1 MTYTLTSHWLPA
13 SQYPLKAPYAMTPE
27 GIVVH
32 NTAGTASAREEAAAM
47 IASTAA
53 TSFHVVIDEAEAV
66 ECIPF
71 ARNAWHAGDG
81 AAGYANRHLIGL
93 EIARSM
99 DTASDRFDQAE
110 ANAALYIAHVC
121 RQYGWT
127 SAQLHQHNWYSSTAC
142 PHRTKTHWQTFLT
155 QVDEYIAALESGGVT
170 DANSGGA
177 GAQNDGAESAAG
189 ANGGGASEGGAG
201 GANSEGTGAGGTG
214 DAGAQNDGGGS
225 TAGAG
230 DAGTRNDGAES
241 TASAGASGGGTS
253 GAGGAG
259 EGAGSTAGAN
269 NEGAGEG
276 GAGGANSGG
285 AGEGGAGGANSG
297 GAGSDA
303 GAGDGGTSGNG
314 GASGGAGSTAGA
326 NGGGASAETAAGTNA
341 DAQTITILCDGH
353 PLILRGRNEN
363 GTIYTSLRDLATGLG
378 HTVRWENGMAVVE
391 K

>member
-142 PHRTKTHWQTFLT
+142 PHRTKTHWQTFLA
-155 QVDEYIAALESGGVT
+155 QVDEYIAKLEG
-170 DANSGGA
+170 
-177 GAQNDGAESAAG
+177 
-189 ANGGGASEGGAG
+189 GGGAS
-201 GANSEGTGAGGTG
+201 
-214 DAGAQNDGGGS
+214 
-225 TAGAG
+225 
-230 DAGTRNDGAES
+230 
-241 TASAGASGGGTS
+241 
-253 GAGGAG
+253 
-259 EGAGSTAGAN
+259 EGAGSTAGAQS
-269 NEGAGEG
+269 EG
-276 GAGGANSGG
+276 GGGTAGANS
-285 AGEGGAGGANSG
+285 EGGG
-297 GAGSDA
+297 DA
-303 GAGDGGTSGNG
+303 GAQHE
-314 GASGGAGSTAGA
+314 GAESTAGA
-326 NGGGASAETAAGTNA
+326 NSEGAGSAAGTND
-341 DAQTITILCDGH
+341 DAPTITILCDGQ
-353 PLILRGRNEN
+353 PLTLRGRNEN
-363 GTIYTSLRDLATGLG
+363 GTIYTSLRDLATALG

>member
-32 NTAGTASAREEAAAM
+32 NTAGTASAWEEAAAM

-99 DTASDRFDQAE
+99 DTATTRFAQAE
-110 ANAALYIAHVC
+110 ANAALYIVHVC

-142 PHRTKTHWQTFLT
+142 PHRTKTHWQTFLA
-155 QVDEYIAALESGGVT
+155 QVDEYIAELERGGGA

-177 GAQNDGAESAAG
+177 GDGG
-189 ANGGGASEGGAG
+189 V
-201 GANSEGTGAGGTG
+201 G
-214 DAGAQNDGGGS
+214 DAGAQNESG
-225 TAGAG
+225 
-230 DAGTRNDGAES
+230 ES
-241 TASAGASGGGTS
+241 TA
-253 GAGGAG
+253 
-259 EGAGSTAGAN
+259 
-269 NEGAGEG
+269 
-276 GAGGANSGG
+276 
-285 AGEGGAGGANSG
+285 GANSG
-297 GAGSDA
+297 GAGS
-303 GAGDGGTSGNG
+303 
-314 GASGGAGSTAGA
+314 
-326 NGGGASAETAAGTNA
+326 AAGTGGA
-341 DAQTITILCDGH
+341 PPTITILCDGQ
-353 PLILRGRNEN
+353 PLTLRGRNEN
-363 GTIYTSLRDLATGLG
+363 GTIYTSLRDLATALG

-391 K
+391 

>member
-1 MTYTLTSHWLPA
+1 MTYTLTNHWLPA
-13 SQYPLKAPYAMTPE
+13 SQYPLKAPYAMTPA

-47 IASTAA
+47 IASAAA

-99 DTASDRFDQAE
+99 DTTSDRFDQAE

-142 PHRTKTHWQTFLT
+142 PHRTKNHWQIFLQ
-155 QVDEYIAALESGGVT
+155 QVDQCIAELE
-170 DANSGGA
+170 
-177 GAQNDGAESAAG
+177 
-189 ANGGGASEGGAG
+189 
-201 GANSEGTGAGGTG
+201 
-214 DAGAQNDGGGS
+214 GS
-225 TAGAG
+225 DVAGAG
-230 DAGTRNDGAES
+230 D
-241 TASAGASGGGTS
+241 GGTS
-253 GAGGAG
+253 GAGGAN

-269 NEGAGEG
+269 
-276 GAGGANSGG
+276 
-285 AGEGGAGGANSG
+285 
-297 GAGSDA
+297 
-303 GAGDGGTSGNG
+303 
-314 GASGGAGSTAGA
+314 
-326 NGGGASAETAAGTNA
+326 A
-341 DAQTITILCDGH
+341 DAPTITILCDGQ
-353 PLILRGRNEN
+353 PLILRGHNEN
-363 GTIYTSLRDLATGLG
+363 GTIYTSLRDLATALG

-391 K
+391 

>member
-13 SQYPLKAPYAMTPE
+13 SQYPFKAPYAMTPE

-47 IASTAA
+47 IESTAA

-71 ARNAWHAGDG
+71 AHNAWHAGDG

-99 DTASDRFDQAE
+99 DTATARFDQAE
-110 ANAALYIAHVC
+110 ANAARYIAHVC

-155 QVDEYIAALESGGVT
+155 QVDEYIAELEH
-170 DANSGGA
+170 
-177 GAQNDGAESAAG
+177 
-189 ANGGGASEGGAG
+189 
-201 GANSEGTGAGGTG
+201 
-214 DAGAQNDGGGS
+214 
-225 TAGAG
+225 
-230 DAGTRNDGAES
+230 
-241 TASAGASGGGTS
+241 GGGTQH
-253 GAGGAG
+253 

-269 NEGAGEG
+269 SEGAG
-276 GAGGANSGG
+276 S
-285 AGEGGAGGANSG
+285 
-297 GAGSDA
+297 
-303 GAGDGGTSGNG
+303 
-314 GASGGAGSTAGA
+314 
-326 NGGGASAETAAGTNA
+326 AAGTNA
-341 DAQTITILCDGH
+341 GTPTITILCDGQ
-353 PLILRGRNEN
+353 PLTLRGRNEN
-363 GTIYTSLRDLATGLG
+363 GTIYTSLRDLATALG

>member
-32 NTAGTASAREEAAAM
+32 NTAGTASAWEEAAAM

-99 DTASDRFDQAE
+99 DTTSDRFDQAE

-142 PHRTKTHWQTFLT
+142 PHRTKTHWQTFLA
-155 QVDEYIAALESGGVT
+155 QVDEYIAALENGGV
-170 DANSGGA
+170 A
-177 GAQNDGAESAAG
+177 GASGE
-189 ANGGGASEGGAG
+189 
-201 GANSEGTGAGGTG
+201 
-214 DAGAQNDGGGS
+214 
-225 TAGAG
+225 
-230 DAGTRNDGAES
+230 GAES
-241 TASAGASGGGTS
+241 TA
-253 GAGGAG
+253 
-259 EGAGSTAGAN
+259 GAN
-269 NEGAGEG
+269 SEGAGEG
-276 GAGGANSGG
+276 GT
-285 AGEGGAGGANSG
+285 
-297 GAGSDA
+297 SDA
-303 GAGDGGTSGNG
+303 G

-326 NGGGASAETAAGTNA
+326 GDGGTSSVDSAGEDAGSTAGANSEGAGSAAGTND
-341 DAQTITILCDGH
+341 DAPTITILCDGH
-353 PLILRGRNEN
+353 PLTLRGRNEN
-363 GTIYTSLRDLATGLG
+363 GTIYTSLRDLATALG

>member
-32 NTAGTASAREEAAAM
+32 NTAGTASAWEEAAAM

-99 DTASDRFDQAE
+99 DTATTRFDQAE

-142 PHRTKTHWQTFLT
+142 PHRTKTHWQTFLA
-155 QVDEYIAALESGGVT
+155 QVDECIEALEH
-170 DANSGGA
+170 
-177 GAQNDGAESAAG
+177 
-189 ANGGGASEGGAG
+189 
-201 GANSEGTGAGGTG
+201 
-214 DAGAQNDGGGS
+214 
-225 TAGAG
+225 
-230 DAGTRNDGAES
+230 
-241 TASAGASGGGTS
+241 GGGTQH
-253 GAGGAG
+253 

-269 NEGAGEG
+269 SEGVGSAAGTNSEGTGAGAQNEGGEST
-276 GAGGANSGG
+276 AGANSGG
-285 AGEGGAGGANSG
+285 EES
-297 GAGSDA
+297 
-303 GAGDGGTSGNG
+303 
-314 GASGGAGSTAGA
+314 
-326 NGGGASAETAAGTNA
+326 AAGTNH
-341 DAQTITILCDGH
+341 DAPTITILCDGQ
-353 PLILRGRNEN
+353 PLTLRGRNEN
-363 GTIYTSLRDLATGLG
+363 GTIYTSLRDLATALG

>member
-47 IASTAA
+47 IESTAA

-99 DTASDRFDQAE
+99 DTASTRFDQAE

-142 PHRTKTHWQTFLT
+142 PHRTKTHWQTFLA
-155 QVDEYIAALESGGVT
+155 QVDEYIAALENGGVAGASGEGGEST
-170 DANSGGA
+170 AGANSGGA
-177 GAQNDGAESAAG
+177 GSAAG
-189 ANGGGASEGGAG
+189 TNDGGASGADGAG
-201 GANSEGTGAGGTG
+201 G
-214 DAGAQNDGGGS
+214 
-225 TAGAG
+225 GAG
-230 DAGTRNDGAES
+230 DAGTRNDGGGS

-269 NEGAGEG
+269 NEGTGSAAGT
-276 GAGGANSGG
+276 N
-285 AGEGGAGGANSG
+285 
-297 GAGSDA
+297 
-303 GAGDGGTSGNG
+303 DGGTQHE
-314 GASGGAGSTAGA
+314 GAGSTASANSEGA
-326 NGGGASAETAAGTNA
+326 GSAAGMKH
-341 DAQTITILCDGH
+341 DAPTITILCDGQ
-353 PLILRGRNEN
+353 PLTLRGRNEN
-363 GTIYTSLRDLATGLG
+363 GTIYTSLRDLATALG

-391 K
+391 

>member
-13 SQYPLKAPYAMTPE
+13 SQYPLKGPYAMTPE

-47 IASTAA
+47 IESTAA

-99 DTASDRFDQAE
+99 DTATTRFDQAE

-127 SAQLHQHNWYSSTAC
+127 SAKLHQHNWYSSTAC
-142 PHRTKTHWQTFLT
+142 PHRTKTHWQTFLA
-155 QVDEYIAALESGGVT
+155 QVDEYIAALESGGGASAGAGST
-170 DANSGGA
+170 AGANSGGA
-177 GAQNDGAESAAG
+177 S
-189 ANGGGASEGGAG
+189 
-201 GANSEGTGAGGTG
+201 

-241 TASAGASGGGTS
+241 TA
-253 GAGGAG
+253 
-259 EGAGSTAGAN
+259 
-269 NEGAGEG
+269 
-276 GAGGANSGG
+276 GANSGG
-285 AGEGGAGGANSG
+285 TG
-297 GAGSDA
+297 
-303 GAGDGGTSGNG
+303 GNG
-314 GASGGAGSTAGA
+314 GASGGAGSTAGV
-326 NGGGASAETAAGTNA
+326 NSEGAESAAVTND
-341 DAQTITILCDGH
+341 DAPTITILCDGQ
-353 PLILRGRNEN
+353 PLTLRGRNEN
-363 GTIYTSLRDLATGLG
+363 GTIYTSLRDLATALG
-378 HTVRWENGMAVVE
+378 HTVRWENGIAVVE
-391 K
+391 

>member
-99 DTASDRFDQAE
+99 DTATTRFAQAE

-142 PHRTKTHWQTFLT
+142 PHRTKTHWQTFLA
-155 QVDEYIAALESGGVT
+155 QVDEYIAALESAGV
-170 DANSGGA
+170 AGA
-177 GAQNDGAESAAG
+177 GASGGGTRGEGAGNAAG
-189 ANGGGASEGGAG
+189 AQSE
-201 GANSEGTGAGGTG
+201 
-214 DAGAQNDGGGS
+214 GGGS
-225 TAGAG
+225 TAGANSEGAG
-230 DAGTRNDGAES
+230 DAGAQNEGAES
-241 TASAGASGGGTS
+241 TA
-253 GAGGAG
+253 
-259 EGAGSTAGAN
+259 GAN
-269 NEGAGEG
+269 HEG
-276 GAGGANSGG
+276 
-285 AGEGGAGGANSG
+285 
-297 GAGSDA
+297 
-303 GAGDGGTSGNG
+303 
-314 GASGGAGSTAGA
+314 
-326 NGGGASAETAAGTNA
+326 AETAAGTNA
-341 DAQTITILCDGH
+341 GAPTITILCDGH
-353 PLILRGRNEN
+353 PLTLRGRNEN
-363 GTIYTSLRDLATGLG
+363 GTIYTSLRDLATALG

>member
-1 MTYTLTSHWLPA
+1 MTYTLTNHWLPA
-13 SQYPLKAPYAMTPE
+13 SQYPLKAPYAMSPA

-99 DTASDRFDQAE
+99 DTTSDRFDQAE

-142 PHRTKTHWQTFLT
+142 PHRTKTHWQTFLA
-155 QVDEYIAALESGGVT
+155 QVDQCIAELE
-170 DANSGGA
+170 
-177 GAQNDGAESAAG
+177 
-189 ANGGGASEGGAG
+189 GGAS
-201 GANSEGTGAGGTG
+201 
-214 DAGAQNDGGGS
+214 
-225 TAGAG
+225 
-230 DAGTRNDGAES
+230 
-241 TASAGASGGGTS
+241 
-253 GAGGAG
+253 

-269 NEGAGEG
+269 NGGTSGGGANDGATSGENDASAGAGAG
-276 GAGGANSGG
+276 GTVGANSGG
-285 AGEGGAGGANSG
+285 ASE
-297 GAGSDA
+297 
-303 GAGDGGTSGNG
+303 GAGDGGTSGADGASEGGGSTADANDGGTSGG
-314 GASGGAGSTAGA
+314 GASDGAQNDGAGSTAGA
-326 NGGGASAETAAGTNA
+326 NSADGAGEGAESTAGAGSEGSGDAGAQNEGGGSTAGANSGGTGGEDDASEGGGSTAGANNEGAESAAGTNA
-341 DAQTITILCDGH
+341 DAPTITILCDGH
-353 PLILRGRNEN
+353 PLTLRGHNEN
-363 GTIYTSLRDLATGLG
+363 GTIYTSLRDLATALG
-378 HTVRWENGMAVVE
+378 HTVRWENGIAVVE

>member
-47 IASTAA
+47 IESTAA

-71 ARNAWHAGDG
+71 AHNAWHAGDG

-99 DTASDRFDQAE
+99 DTATTRFAQAE

-142 PHRTKTHWQTFLT
+142 PHRTKTHWQTFLA
-155 QVDEYIAALESGGVT
+155 QVDEYIAELEGGGGAGAGSEGAGDGGVG
-170 DANSGGA
+170 DA
-177 GAQNDGAESAAG
+177 GAQNDNAESTAGAQNEDSRSTAGVNSEGAESAAG
-189 ANGGGASEGGAG
+189 AQSEGVESTA
-201 GANSEGTGAGGTG
+201 GANSEG
-214 DAGAQNDGGGS
+214 
-225 TAGAG
+225 
-230 DAGTRNDGAES
+230 
-241 TASAGASGGGTS
+241 
-253 GAGGAG
+253 
-259 EGAGSTAGAN
+259 AGS
-269 NEGAGEG
+269 
-276 GAGGANSGG
+276 
-285 AGEGGAGGANSG
+285 
-297 GAGSDA
+297 
-303 GAGDGGTSGNG
+303 
-314 GASGGAGSTAGA
+314 
-326 NGGGASAETAAGTNA
+326 AAGTNA
-341 DAQTITILCDGH
+341 GAPTITILCDGQ
-353 PLILRGRNEN
+353 PLTLRGRNEN
-363 GTIYTSLRDLATGLG
+363 GTIYTSLRDLATALG
-378 HTVRWENGMAVVE
+378 YTVRWENGIAVVE

>member
-32 NTAGTASAREEAAAM
+32 NTAGTSSAREEAAAM
-47 IASTAA
+47 IASPSA

-142 PHRTKTHWQTFLT
+142 PHRTKTHWQTFLA
-155 QVDEYIAALESGGVT
+155 QVDEYIAALESGNVT
-170 DANSGGA
+170 DASG
-177 GAQNDGAESAAG
+177 E
-189 ANGGGASEGGAG
+189 
-201 GANSEGTGAGGTG
+201 
-214 DAGAQNDGGGS
+214 
-225 TAGAG
+225 
-230 DAGTRNDGAES
+230 GAES
-241 TASAGASGGGTS
+241 TAGASS
-253 GAGGAG
+253 
-259 EGAGSTAGAN
+259 EGAGSA
-269 NEGAGEG
+269 EGM
-276 GAGGANSGG
+276 NH
-285 AGEGGAGGANSG
+285 
-297 GAGSDA
+297 DA
-303 GAGDGGTSGNG
+303 P
-314 GASGGAGSTAGA
+314 
-326 NGGGASAETAAGTNA
+326 
-341 DAQTITILCDGH
+341 TITILCNGQ
-353 PLILRGRNEN
+353 PLTLRGRNEN
-363 GTIYTSLRDLATGLG
+363 GTIYTSLRDLATALG

-391 K
+391 

>member
-47 IASTAA
+47 IESTAA

-99 DTASDRFDQAE
+99 DTASTRFDQAE
-110 ANAALYIAHVC
+110 ANATRYIAHVC

-142 PHRTKTHWQTFLT
+142 PHRTKTHWQTFLA
-155 QVDEYIAALESGGVT
+155 QVDECIAALESGGGAGAGAEST
-170 DANSGGA
+170 AGANSGGTGDGGTSGEGA
-177 GAQNDGAESAAG
+177 GNAAG
-189 ANGGGASEGGAG
+189 ANDGGAQSECAESTA
-201 GANSEGTGAGGTG
+201 GANSE
-214 DAGAQNDGGGS
+214 
-225 TAGAG
+225 GAG
-230 DAGTRNDGAES
+230 DAGTQNDGR
-241 TASAGASGGGTS
+241 
-253 GAGGAG
+253 
-259 EGAGSTAGAN
+259 
-269 NEGAGEG
+269 
-276 GAGGANSGG
+276 
-285 AGEGGAGGANSG
+285 
-297 GAGSDA
+297 
-303 GAGDGGTSGNG
+303 
-314 GASGGAGSTAGA
+314 GSTAGA
-326 NGGGASAETAAGTNA
+326 NGEGASAGAGGSAGTNSGGAETAAGTND
-341 DAQTITILCDGH
+341 DAPTITILCDGQ
-353 PLILRGRNEN
+353 PLTLRGRNEN
-363 GTIYTSLRDLATGLG
+363 GTIYTSLRDLATALG

-391 K
+391 

>member
-13 SQYPLKAPYAMTPE
+13 SQYPLKAPYAMTPA

-32 NTAGTASAREEAAAM
+32 NTAGTAGAREEAAAM

-99 DTASDRFDQAE
+99 DTAGDRFDQAE

-155 QVDEYIAALESGGVT
+155 QVDEYIAELEGGGVA

-201 GANSEGTGAGGTG
+201 GANS
-214 DAGAQNDGGGS
+214 AGATD
-225 TAGAG
+225 
-230 DAGTRNDGAES
+230 
-241 TASAGASGGGTS
+241 GGTS
-253 GAGGAG
+253 GAGGASG
-259 EGAGSTAGAN
+259 GGGSTAGAN
-269 NEGAGEG
+269 HEG
-276 GAGGANSGG
+276 
-285 AGEGGAGGANSG
+285 
-297 GAGSDA
+297 
-303 GAGDGGTSGNG
+303 
-314 GASGGAGSTAGA
+314 
-326 NGGGASAETAAGTNA
+326 AETAAGTNA
-341 DAQTITILCDGH
+341 GAPTITILCDGQ
-353 PLILRGRNEN
+353 PLTLRGRNEN
-363 GTIYTSLRDLATGLG
+363 GTIYTSLRDLATALG
-378 HTVRWENGMAVVE
+378 RTVRWENGMAVVE
-391 K
+391 

>member
-47 IASTAA
+47 IESTAA
-53 TSFHVVIDEAEAV
+53 TSFHVVIDEAETV

-99 DTASDRFDQAE
+99 DTASTRFDQAE

-142 PHRTKTHWQTFLT
+142 PHRTKTHWQTFLA
-155 QVDEYIAALESGGVT
+155 QVDECIAELEHG
-170 DANSGGA
+170 GGA
-177 GAQNDGAESAAG
+177 GA
-189 ANGGGASEGGAG
+189 
-201 GANSEGTGAGGTG
+201 
-214 DAGAQNDGGGS
+214 
-225 TAGAG
+225 
-230 DAGTRNDGAES
+230 
-241 TASAGASGGGTS
+241 
-253 GAGGAG
+253 
-259 EGAGSTAGAN
+259 GAGSTAGAN
-269 NEGAGEG
+269 NEGASDGG
-276 GAGGANSGG
+276 ASGADGAGGGG
-285 AGEGGAGGANSG
+285 GITAGANG
-297 GAGSDA
+297 GDT
-303 GAGDGGTSGNG
+303 GDGGTSDAG
-314 GASGGAGSTAGA
+314 GASGGGGSTAGA
-326 NGGGASAETAAGTNA
+326 NGEGGGDAGAQHEGAESTAGANKEGAGG
-341 DAQTITILCDGH
+341 DAPTITILCDGQ
-353 PLILRGRNEN
+353 PLTLRGRNEN
-363 GTIYTSLRDLATGLG
+363 GTIYTSLRDLATALG

>member
-47 IASTAA
+47 IESTAA

-99 DTASDRFDQAE
+99 DTATTRFDQAE

-142 PHRTKTHWQTFLT
+142 PNRTKTHWQTFLA
-155 QVDEYIAALESGGVT
+155 QVDEYIAALESGG
-170 DANSGGA
+170 
-177 GAQNDGAESAAG
+177 
-189 ANGGGASEGGAG
+189 GAS
-201 GANSEGTGAGGTG
+201 
-214 DAGAQNDGGGS
+214 
-225 TAGAG
+225 
-230 DAGTRNDGAES
+230 
-241 TASAGASGGGTS
+241 
-253 GAGGAG
+253 

-269 NEGAGEG
+269 NEGT
-276 GAGGANSGG
+276 GAGGAG
-285 AGEGGAGGANSG
+285 
-297 GAGSDA
+297 DA
-303 GAGDGGTSGNG
+303 GTQNDGR
-314 GASGGAGSTAGA
+314 GSTAGA
-326 NGGGASAETAAGTNA
+326 NGEGGGDAGANSGA
-341 DAQTITILCDGH
+341 PTITILCNGQ
-353 PLILRGRNEN
+353 PLTLRGRNEN
-363 GTIYTSLRDLATGLG
+363 GTIYTSLRDLATALG

>member
-1 MTYTLTSHWLPA
+1 MTYTLTNHWLPA

-99 DTASDRFDQAE
+99 DTATTRFDQAE
-110 ANAALYIAHVC
+110 TNAALYIAHVC

-142 PHRTKTHWQTFLT
+142 PHRTKTHWQTFLA
-155 QVDEYIAALESGGVT
+155 QVDEYIAALENGGV
-170 DANSGGA
+170 A
-177 GAQNDGAESAAG
+177 GASGE
-189 ANGGGASEGGAG
+189 
-201 GANSEGTGAGGTG
+201 
-214 DAGAQNDGGGS
+214 
-225 TAGAG
+225 
-230 DAGTRNDGAES
+230 GAES
-241 TASAGASGGGTS
+241 TA
-253 GAGGAG
+253 
-259 EGAGSTAGAN
+259 GAN
-269 NEGAGEG
+269 SEGAGEG
-276 GAGGANSGG
+276 GT
-285 AGEGGAGGANSG
+285 
-297 GAGSDA
+297 SDA
-303 GAGDGGTSGNG
+303 G

-326 NGGGASAETAAGTNA
+326 GDGGTSSVDSAGEDAGSTAGANSEGAGSAAGTND
-341 DAQTITILCDGH
+341 DAPTITILCDGH
-353 PLILRGRNEN
+353 PLTLRGRNEN
-363 GTIYTSLRDLATGLG
+363 GTIYTSLRDLATALG

>member
-1 MTYTLTSHWLPA
+1 MTYTLTNHWLPA
-13 SQYPLKAPYAMTPE
+13 SQYPLKAPYAMTPA

-47 IASTAA
+47 IASAAA

-81 AAGYANRHLIGL
+81 AAGYANRRLIGV

-155 QVDEYIAALESGGVT
+155 QVDQCIAELERGT
-170 DANSGGA
+170 SGGA
-177 GAQNDGAESAAG
+177 GSTAG
-189 ANGGGASEGGAG
+189 AGE
-201 GANSEGTGAGGTG
+201 GGTG
-214 DAGAQNDGGGS
+214 GAGGGS

-230 DAGTRNDGAES
+230 DGATSGGGANDGATSGEND
-241 TASAGASGGGTS
+241 ASAGAGDGAQNEGG
-253 GAGGAG
+253 
-259 EGAGSTAGAN
+259 GSTAGAN
-269 NEGAGEG
+269 SEGAE
-276 GAGGANSGG
+276 S
-285 AGEGGAGGANSG
+285 
-297 GAGSDA
+297 
-303 GAGDGGTSGNG
+303 
-314 GASGGAGSTAGA
+314 
-326 NGGGASAETAAGTNA
+326 AAGTNA
-341 DAQTITILCDGH
+341 DAPTITILCDGQ
-353 PLILRGRNEN
+353 PLTLRGHNEN
-363 GTIYTSLRDLATGLG
+363 GTIYTNLRDIATALG

>member
-1 MTYTLTSHWLPA
+1 MTYTLTNHWLPA
-13 SQYPLKAPYAMTPE
+13 SQYPLKAPYAMTPA

-47 IASTAA
+47 IASAAA

-99 DTASDRFDQAE
+99 DTTSDRFDQAE

-155 QVDEYIAALESGGVT
+155 QVDEYIAELESG
-170 DANSGGA
+170 
-177 GAQNDGAESAAG
+177 
-189 ANGGGASEGGAG
+189 ASE
-201 GANSEGTGAGGTG
+201 
-214 DAGAQNDGGGS
+214 GGGS

-230 DAGTRNDGAES
+230 E
-241 TASAGASGGGTS
+241 GGTS
-253 GAGGAG
+253 GAGGGSTAG
-259 EGAGSTAGAN
+259 ANDGATSGEDGASEGAGSTAGAN
-269 NEGAGEG
+269 TGAP
-276 GAGGANSGG
+276 
-285 AGEGGAGGANSG
+285 
-297 GAGSDA
+297 
-303 GAGDGGTSGNG
+303 
-314 GASGGAGSTAGA
+314 
-326 NGGGASAETAAGTNA
+326 
-341 DAQTITILCDGH
+341 TITILCDGQ
-353 PLILRGRNEN
+353 PLTLRGRNEN
-363 GTIYTSLRDLATGLG
+363 GTIYTSLRDFATALG
-378 HTVRWENGMAVVE
+378 HTVRWENGIAVVE

>member
-1 MTYTLTSHWLPA
+1 MTYTLTNHWLPA
-13 SQYPLKAPYAMTPE
+13 SQYPLKAPYAMTPA

-47 IASTAA
+47 IASAAA

-81 AAGYANRHLIGL
+81 AAGYANRRLIGV

-155 QVDEYIAALESGGVT
+155 QVDQCIAELEGS
-170 DANSGGA
+170 ASEGA
-177 GAQNDGAESAAG
+177 GSTAG
-189 ANGGGASEGGAG
+189 AGEGGTSGAGGASEGGGSTAGANNGGTSGG
-201 GANSEGTGAGGTG
+201 GAS
-214 DAGAQNDGGGS
+214 DGAQNDGGGS
-225 TAGAG
+225 TAGA
-230 DAGTRNDGAES
+230 NSEGAES
-241 TASAGASGGGTS
+241 
-253 GAGGAG
+253 
-259 EGAGSTAGAN
+259 
-269 NEGAGEG
+269 
-276 GAGGANSGG
+276 
-285 AGEGGAGGANSG
+285 
-297 GAGSDA
+297 
-303 GAGDGGTSGNG
+303 
-314 GASGGAGSTAGA
+314 
-326 NGGGASAETAAGTNA
+326 AAGTNA
-341 DAQTITILCDGH
+341 DAPTITILCDGQ
-353 PLILRGRNEN
+353 PLTLRGQNQN
-363 GTIYTSLRDLATGLG
+363 GTIYTSLRDLAIALG

>member
-13 SQYPLKAPYAMTPE
+13 NQYPLKAPYAMTPE

-47 IASTAA
+47 IESTAA
-53 TSFHVVIDEAEAV
+53 TSFHVVIDEAETV

-99 DTASDRFDQAE
+99 DTATTRFAQAE

-155 QVDEYIAALESGGVT
+155 QVDECIAELERG
-170 DANSGGA
+170 GGA
-177 GAQNDGAESAAG
+177 GAGAE
-189 ANGGGASEGGAG
+189 
-201 GANSEGTGAGGTG
+201 
-214 DAGAQNDGGGS
+214 
-225 TAGAG
+225 
-230 DAGTRNDGAES
+230 
-241 TASAGASGGGTS
+241 
-253 GAGGAG
+253 
-259 EGAGSTAGAN
+259 
-269 NEGAGEG
+269 
-276 GAGGANSGG
+276 
-285 AGEGGAGGANSG
+285 
-297 GAGSDA
+297 
-303 GAGDGGTSGNG
+303 
-314 GASGGAGSTAGA
+314 STAGA
-326 NGGGASAETAAGTNA
+326 NGGGAGCSAGTRNDGAGSTAGANSEGAGDAGAQNEGANGEGAESAAGTKH
-341 DAQTITILCDGH
+341 DAPTITILCNGQ
-353 PLILRGRNEN
+353 PLTLRGRNEN
-363 GTIYTSLRDLATGLG
+363 GTIYTSLRDLANALG

>member
-13 SQYPLKAPYAMTPE
+13 SQYLLKAPYAMTPE

-99 DTASDRFDQAE
+99 DTTSDRFDQAE

-127 SAQLHQHNWYSSTAC
+127 SAQLHQHNWYSNTAC

-155 QVDEYIAALESGGVT
+155 QVDEYIDELE
-170 DANSGGA
+170 GGA
-177 GAQNDGAESAAG
+177 SDGAQNE
-189 ANGGGASEGGAG
+189 
-201 GANSEGTGAGGTG
+201 
-214 DAGAQNDGGGS
+214 GGGS

-230 DAGTRNDGAES
+230 DGAQN
-241 TASAGASGGGTS
+241 
-253 GAGGAG
+253 

-269 NEGAGEG
+269 SEGAGN
-276 GAGGANSGG
+276 A
-285 AGEGGAGGANSG
+285 
-297 GAGSDA
+297 
-303 GAGDGGTSGNG
+303 
-314 GASGGAGSTAGA
+314 AGA
-326 NGGGASAETAAGTNA
+326 NA
-341 DAQTITILCDGH
+341 DAPTITILCDGQ
-353 PLILRGRNEN
+353 PLTLRGHNEN
-363 GTIYTSLRDLATGLG
+363 GTIYTSLRDLATALG

>member
-47 IASTAA
+47 IESTAA

-99 DTASDRFDQAE
+99 DTATTRFDQAE

-142 PHRTKTHWQTFLT
+142 PHRTKTHWQTFLA
-155 QVDEYIAALESGGVT
+155 QVDECIAELESGG
-170 DANSGGA
+170 GA
-177 GAQNDGAESAAG
+177 GA
-189 ANGGGASEGGAG
+189 
-201 GANSEGTGAGGTG
+201 
-214 DAGAQNDGGGS
+214 
-225 TAGAG
+225 
-230 DAGTRNDGAES
+230 
-241 TASAGASGGGTS
+241 
-253 GAGGAG
+253 
-259 EGAGSTAGAN
+259 GAGSTAGAN
-269 NEGAGEG
+269 
-276 GAGGANSGG
+276 SGG
-285 AGEGGAGGANSG
+285 GG
-297 GAGSDA
+297 DA
-303 GAGDGGTSGNG
+303 GALND
-314 GASGGAGSTAGA
+314 GAGSTAGA
-326 NGGGASAETAAGTNA
+326 NGGGASEGGTSDAGGASGGGGSTAGANSEGAGSDAGTNA
-341 DAQTITILCDGH
+341 GAPTITILCDGQ
-353 PLILRGRNEN
+353 PLTLRGRNEN
-363 GTIYTSLRDLATGLG
+363 GTIYTSLRDLATALG

>member
-99 DTASDRFDQAE
+99 DTASTRFAQAE

-142 PHRTKTHWQTFLT
+142 PHRTKTHWQTFLA
-155 QVDEYIAALESGGVT
+155 QVDEYIAALEGGGG
-170 DANSGGA
+170 AGA
-177 GAQNDGAESAAG
+177 GAQNEGAASTAG
-189 ANGGGASEGGAG
+189 ANSGD
-201 GANSEGTGAGGTG
+201 TGAGGTG
-214 DAGAQNDGGGS
+214 GAGAQNDGGGS
-225 TAGAG
+225 TAGANSEG
-230 DAGTRNDGAES
+230 ASDAGTQND
-241 TASAGASGGGTS
+241 
-253 GAGGAG
+253 
-259 EGAGSTAGAN
+259 GAGSTAGAN
-269 NEGAGEG
+269 SGDTGAGAQNED
-276 GAGGANSGG
+276 S
-285 AGEGGAGGANSG
+285 
-297 GAGSDA
+297 
-303 GAGDGGTSGNG
+303 
-314 GASGGAGSTAGA
+314 GSTAGA
-326 NGGGASAETAAGTNA
+326 NSWGAGSAAGTNA
-341 DAQTITILCDGH
+341 GAPTITILCDGQ
-353 PLILRGRNEN
+353 PLTLRGRNEN
-363 GTIYTSLRDLATGLG
+363 GTIYTSLRDLATALG
-378 HTVRWENGMAVVE
+378 HTVRWENGIAVVE

>member
-1 MTYTLTSHWLPA
+1 MTYTLTNHWLPA
-13 SQYPLKAPYAMTPE
+13 SQYPLKAPYAMTPA

-47 IASTAA
+47 IASAAA

-81 AAGYANRHLIGL
+81 AAGYANRRLIGL

-142 PHRTKTHWQTFLT
+142 PHRTKTHWQTFLE
-155 QVDEYIAALESGGVT
+155 QVDQCIAELERG
-170 DANSGGA
+170 DAAGAGGGA
-177 GAQNDGAESAAG
+177 GSTAG
-189 ANGGGASEGGAG
+189 ANS
-201 GANSEGTGAGGTG
+201 GGTG
-214 DAGAQNDGGGS
+214 DAGAQNEGGGSTADAGEGAQNDGGGS
-225 TAGAG
+225 TAGA
-230 DAGTRNDGAES
+230 
-241 TASAGASGGGTS
+241 
-253 GAGGAG
+253 
-259 EGAGSTAGAN
+259 
-269 NEGAGEG
+269 
-276 GAGGANSGG
+276 NSGG
-285 AGEGGAGGANSG
+285 AR
-297 GAGSDA
+297 GSA
-303 GAGDGGTSGNG
+303 GAGDGGTSGEDGASEGAGSIAGASNG
-314 GASGGAGSTAGA
+314 GTSGEDGASEGGGSTAGA
-326 NGGGASAETAAGTNA
+326 NSEGAESAAGTNA
-341 DAQTITILCDGH
+341 DAPTITILCDGQ
-353 PLILRGRNEN
+353 PLTLRGHNEN
-363 GTIYTSLRDLATGLG
+363 GTIYTSLRDLATALG

>member
-32 NTAGTASAREEAAAM
+32 NTASAREEAAAM

-99 DTASDRFDQAE
+99 DTASTRFDQAE

-155 QVDEYIAALESGGVT
+155 QVDEYIAKLEHG
-170 DANSGGA
+170 GGA
-177 GAQNDGAESAAG
+177 GAGAGSTAG
-189 ANGGGASEGGAG
+189 ANSGGASEGGTSDAG
-201 GANSEGTGAGGTG
+201 GASGGTGSTAGANSEGAGSAAGAQSEGVESTAGANSGSAGDGGAGDAGAQNEGAGSTAGTNSGSAGDGGTG
-214 DAGAQNDGGGS
+214 DAGAQNEGAESAAGAQSEGGGS
-225 TAGAG
+225 TAGANSEGAG
-230 DAGTRNDGAES
+230 DAGAQNEGAES
-241 TASAGASGGGTS
+241 TA
-253 GAGGAG
+253 
-259 EGAGSTAGAN
+259 GAN
-269 NEGAGEG
+269 H
-276 GAGGANSGG
+276 
-285 AGEGGAGGANSG
+285 
-297 GAGSDA
+297 DA
-303 GAGDGGTSGNG
+303 P
-314 GASGGAGSTAGA
+314 
-326 NGGGASAETAAGTNA
+326 
-341 DAQTITILCDGH
+341 TITILCDGH
-353 PLILRGRNEN
+353 PLTLRGRNEN
-363 GTIYTSLRDLATGLG
+363 GTIYTSLRDLATALG

>member
-47 IASTAA
+47 IESTAA

-99 DTASDRFDQAE
+99 DTATTRFDQAE

-155 QVDEYIAALESGGVT
+155 QVDECIAELERG
-170 DANSGGA
+170 GGA
-177 GAQNDGAESAAG
+177 GA
-189 ANGGGASEGGAG
+189 
-201 GANSEGTGAGGTG
+201 
-214 DAGAQNDGGGS
+214 
-225 TAGAG
+225 
-230 DAGTRNDGAES
+230 
-241 TASAGASGGGTS
+241 
-253 GAGGAG
+253 
-259 EGAGSTAGAN
+259 GAGSTAGAN
-269 NEGAGEG
+269 SEGAG
-276 GAGGANSGG
+276 
-285 AGEGGAGGANSG
+285 
-297 GAGSDA
+297 
-303 GAGDGGTSGNG
+303 
-314 GASGGAGSTAGA
+314 TAI
-326 NGGGASAETAAGTNA
+326 GTNA
-341 DAQTITILCDGH
+341 GAPTITILCDGH
-353 PLILRGRNEN
+353 PLTLRGRNEN
-363 GTIYTSLRDLATGLG
+363 GTIYISLRDLATALG

>member
-1 MTYTLTSHWLPA
+1 MTYTLTNHWLPA
-13 SQYPLKAPYAMTPE
+13 SQYPLKSPYAMTPA

-47 IASTAA
+47 IASAAA

-81 AAGYANRHLIGL
+81 AAGYANRRLIGL

-127 SAQLHQHNWYSSTAC
+127 SAQLHQHNWYSNTAC
-142 PHRTKTHWQTFLT
+142 PHRTKTHWQTFLK
-155 QVDEYIAALESGGVT
+155 QVDECIAELEH
-170 DANSGGA
+170 
-177 GAQNDGAESAAG
+177 
-189 ANGGGASEGGAG
+189 GASEGA
-201 GANSEGTGAGGTG
+201 
-214 DAGAQNDGGGS
+214 GS

-230 DAGTRNDGAES
+230 D
-241 TASAGASGGGTS
+241 GGTS
-253 GAGGAG
+253 GEDGAS

-269 NEGAGEG
+269 DGGMSGEDGASEGAGTT
-276 GAGGANSGG
+276 
-285 AGEGGAGGANSG
+285 
-297 GAGSDA
+297 A
-303 GAGDGGTSGNG
+303 GAGDGGTSGG
-314 GASGGAGSTAGA
+314 GASEGAGSTAGA
-326 NGGGASAETAAGTNA
+326 GSEGSGSAAGANS
-341 DAQTITILCDGH
+341 DAPTITILCDGQ
-353 PLILRGRNEN
+353 PLTLRGHNEN
-363 GTIYTSLRDLATGLG
+363 GTIYTSLRDLATALG